1 MQFIYKWN
9 INEIFILTNLEQL
22 FAESVLDEVLGAGSN
37 KPVADPPLRNELV
50 EADPCTPVV
59 PEVEVSSSKP
69 A

>member
-50 EADPCTPVV
+50 EADPCTPAV